1 MELFCLFLY
10 PLLFGVLFA
19 SIKDKR
25 LYPCYLSTLALY
37 FLAGITCLIFYSI
50 QTYKSPVSLVAI
62 IYHIVMLGILIV
74 PIKKY
79 DRFAYNKSEI
89 IQEKKLT
96 PFVYVLI
103 VTSLYSIFESFQNIS
118 FNEILTDVVSIRTE
132 LAEGENDSGGVL
144 VYITYYARIYWSIAL
159 ILMFHYLAY
168 YPKRKLTILF
178 LFISSL
184 SQVIESFTI
193 AGRDIVLKYIFI
205 FFISILLF
213 RNELPRSTKRTLK
226 KIFILTGGIF
236 VGFFALISIL
246 RWDMNETAS
255 MSTQEALI
263 AYLGQPFLYFSEY
276 FENFAE
282 KGATSGAIHF
292 PIFTKATSSRFNM
305 SDTINV
311 NMELNTFSTS
321 IGSWLFETGALMAA
335 IITVVHSLLMQNLK
349 RKKKTIFSLI
359 YIIWVFE
366 FIFFSLFYYVYAINL
381 SFIVSILFIKM
392 IEVLSNSTKTVGNN
406 YKHGSK

>member
-1 MELFCLFLY
+1 MELSCLFLY

-19 SIKDKR
+19 STNNKR
-25 LYPCYLSTLALY
+25 LYPCYLSTRALY
-37 FLAGITCLIFYSI
+37 FLAVVTCLIFYSI
-50 QTYKSPVSLVAI
+50 QQHKSPVSPVAI
-62 IYHIVMLGILIV
+62 FYHIIMLGLLIN

-79 DRFAYNKSEI
+79 DRFAYNKTAI
-89 IQEKKLT
+89 IQEKKLK

-103 VTSLYSIFESFQNIS
+103 AISLYSIYDSFQNITVDR
-118 FNEILTDVVSIRTE
+118 ILTDVQSIRADF
-132 LAEGENDSGGVL
+132 AEGGSYTGGISGYV
-144 VYITYYARIYWSIAL
+144 TYYARIYWSLALLLMFYYLVYYPQKKLL
-159 ILMFHYLAY
+159 ILL
-168 YPKRKLTILF
+168 

-205 FFISILLF
+205 FLILNLLF
-213 RNELPRSTKRTLK
+213 RNELPQTTKRTLK

-292 PIFTKATSSRFNM
+292 PIFTSTMVSRFNM
-305 SDTINV
+305 SDSVNV
-311 NMELNTFSTS
+311 NMTLNTFSTS
-321 IGSWLFETGALMAA
+321 IGSWLFETGALIAA
-335 IITVVHSLLMQNLK
+335 VITVVHSLLMYNLK
-349 RKKKTIFSLI
+349 RKEKTIFTLI
-359 YIIWVFE
+359 YVIWTFE
-366 FIFFSLFYYVYAINL
+366 FIFFSLFYYVYTINL
-381 SFIVSILFIKM
+381 SFVASILFIKM
-392 IEVLSNSTKTVGNN
+392 LEILSNSKKTVIN
-406 YKHGSK
+406 H

>member
-1 MELFCLFLY
+1 MELIYLLMY

-19 SIKDKR
+19 STKNKR

-37 FLAGITCLIFYSI
+37 FLAGATCLIFYSI
-50 QTYKSPVSLVAI
+50 QKYKSPVSPVAI
-62 IYHIVMLGILIV
+62 FYHIVMLGLLIV

-79 DRFAYNKSEI
+79 DRFAYNKGEI
-89 IQEKKLT
+89 IQEKKLK

-118 FNEILTDVVSIRTE
+118 FNKILTDVVSIRTE
-132 LAEGENDSGGVL
+132 LAEGGNYSGGISG
-144 VYITYYARIYWSIAL
+144 YITYYARIYWSIAL
-159 ILMFHYLAY
+159 ILMFYYLAY
-168 YPKRKLTILF
+168 FPKRKLTILF

-213 RNELPRSTKRTLK
+213 RNELPRATKRTLIK
-226 KIFILTGGIF
+226 VFIF
-236 VGFFALISIL
+236 VISSFLGFFALISIL

-282 KGATSGAIHF
+282 KGATRGAIHF
-292 PIFTKATSSRFNM
+292 PIFAQTMLSRFNI
-305 SDTINV
+305 SDSVNV
-311 NMELNTFSTS
+311 NMTLNTFSTS

-335 IITVVHSLLMQNLK
+335 VITVIHSLLMHNLK
-349 RKKKTIFSLI
+349 RKKKTIFTLI
-359 YIIWVFE
+359 YVIWTFE
-366 FIFFSLFYYVYAINL
+366 FIFFSLFYYVYTINL
-381 SFIVSILFIKM
+381 SFIAGILFIKM
-392 IEVLSNSTKTVGNN
+392 LEFLSDRKKLV
-406 YKHGSK
+406 YRQ